1 MVFNRNLY
9 LQKLISADG
18 NGMIKI
24 ITGIRRCG
32 KSFLLFELFKN
43 YLLEQGIQAD
53 HIIQI
58 NLEDRRNKRLRN
70 PDMLLE
76 YIDNQLKDH
85 QKYYILLDEI
95 QLVSEFE
102 DVLNSYLHISNAEVY
117 VTGSNAKF
125 LSKDV
130 ITEFRGRG
138 WEIRVRPLSF
148 AEYFEGIGGD
158 KHDAL
163 QDYYAY
169 GGLPAVAL
177 LPSAE
182 EKIAYL
188 KEMYYTI
195 YFRDIVDRNHLQN
208 EEGLEKTLQ
217 VLASSMGATI
227 NPTKIANTFK
237 SVSNIKISANT
248 ISKYIEH
255 LKDAFMISEAIRYNI
270 KGRKYI
276 GADSKYYFEDPGI
289 RNAILGFRQM
299 ENSHMME
306 NVLYNE
312 LCSRGYSV
320 DVGLV
325 EIWEKG
331 ADGKNKHKKLEVD
344 YVINRGSQRI
354 YIQSAYMMSDADK
367 VAQEQRPLM
376 KIEDSF
382 RKVIISGDYG
392 GKFYNNDGVLRIGVF
407 DFLFDTKCLNE

>member
-9 LQKLISADG
+9 LQKLIAADG

-43 YLLEQGIQAD
+43 YLLEQGIQAN

-70 PDMLLE
+70 PDMLL
-76 YIDNQLKDH
+76 
-85 QKYYILLDEI
+85 
-95 QLVSEFE
+95 
-102 DVLNSYLHISNAEVY
+102 
-117 VTGSNAKF
+117 
-125 LSKDV
+125 
-130 ITEFRGRG
+130 
-138 WEIRVRPLSF
+138 
-148 AEYFEGIGGD
+148 
-158 KHDAL
+158 
-163 QDYYAY
+163 
-169 GGLPAVAL
+169 
-177 LPSAE
+177 
-182 EKIAYL
+182 
-188 KEMYYTI
+188 
-195 YFRDIVDRNHLQN
+195 
-208 EEGLEKTLQ
+208 
-217 VLASSMGATI
+217 
-227 NPTKIANTFK
+227 
-237 SVSNIKISANT
+237 
-248 ISKYIEH
+248 
-255 LKDAFMISEAIRYNI
+255 
-270 KGRKYI
+270 
-276 GADSKYYFEDPGI
+276 
-289 RNAILGFRQM
+289 GFRQI